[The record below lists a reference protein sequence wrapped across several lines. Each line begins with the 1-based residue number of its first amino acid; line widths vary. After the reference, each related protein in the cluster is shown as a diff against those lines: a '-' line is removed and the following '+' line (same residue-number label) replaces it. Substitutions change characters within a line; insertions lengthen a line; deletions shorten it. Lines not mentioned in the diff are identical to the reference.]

1 MIMLCIYKEWGILE
15 HNIIII
21 AINVVNERPW
31 VRHFIYMLLKVLGGG
46 WRWRRGGIS
55 FVLYCESVSMKI
67 EQHYHLGYTIENV
80 QTQ

>member
-21 AINVVNERPW
+21 AINVVNERPCCSKCW
-31 VRHFIYMLLKVLGGG
+31 VEVGG
-46 WRWRRGGIS
+46 WRRGGIS
-55 FVLYCESVSMKI
+55 FVLFYESVSIKI